1 MKHGNVCG
9 KQVGVILTQH
19 FRTNTSN
26 IVSSQK
32 LQQSVLVIS
41 DGATEQLKPR
51 SELKLQRRG
60 SWWIND
66 QGAQTVE

>member
-51 SELKLQRRG
+51 SELKLQRKR
-60 SWWIND
+60 IVVD
-66 QGAQTVE
+66 Q